1 VLSKKS
7 NKSNKKFRGEIKMV
21 KKIVIGALILGL
33 TLCINPVEILSAEY
47 SDVKN
52 DSKTGVF
59 QLEHAVARDSYF
71 KTTVETSQ
79 IRDTG
84 ETKLGT
90 FIVRNNT
97 RDGFSVSIETAQGGK
112 AHPAS
117 TDDGESDIPYGIT
130 IVKEGTVGAGIDT
143 KFSFASNELVSETDI
158 LSRAGSTVSAATN
171 AEFELF
177 VNIASEQSDILGL
190 AGTYTDTITLT
201 YTDL

>member
-1 VLSKKS
+1 
-7 NKSNKKFRGEIKMV
+7 MV

-112 AHPAS
+112 LHPAS
-117 TDDGESDIPYGIT
+117 TDDGESDIPYGIKL
-130 IVKEGTVGAGIDT
+130 VKEGTVGVGIDS
-143 KFSFASNELVSETDI
+143 KFEFSSNELVNKSNILNIAGDAASSATD
-158 LSRAGSTVSAATN
+158 
-171 AEFELF
+171 AEFELL
-177 VNIASEQSDILGL
+177 VSIASDQGDALEL